1 VESVS
6 LRGVVSPGTSITEAP
21 NVSRVESQGMAFAV
35 GFYFSF
41 RLGIV
46 LFAVRILG
54 LEPSTGTGLSLALD
68 ILLLGLVCFN
78 VLGSVHTPFR
88 SMLRL
93 STIRWLLVFL
103 ALSCCSLAW
112 SETASLPNSA
122 AYWLGLATDVAI
134 MILLLRGVS
143 ATSVSHSLMKGFIWS
158 TCCLAVVAWIMP
170 AQSDLRLGDEQFFNT
185 NEIGNL
191 CAFAVFL
198 AQYLMYRRDGKWRLV
213 TFFLVVTL
221 LRSLS
226 KTTIV
231 AFLVSEGVVLFQ
243 DRSMS
248 RKTKVLLLTSVL
260 LLGLVFWGLF
270 EAYYDIY
277 TSAGNQ
283 AETLTGR
290 TAIWLY
296 VLNAVFD
303 HPWNLWIGH
312 GFDSWWKVVPPFG
325 DQFEARHAENELLQ
339 QFYAYGLL
347 GVITLVG
354 LYRSLYRQVRRL
366 TRSPIRVLFL
376 GLLLFIVVRGL
387 AEADSFDLL
396 FPLWSIF
403 LISQLADCKD
413 IASQVLAPAPPHAK
427 VGPLSE
433 SHRV

>member
-1 VESVS
+1 VS
-6 LRGVVSPGTSITEAP
+6 QGTSITDTLSTEQ
-21 NVSRVESQGMAFAV
+21 VDSQWVAFAV

-46 LFAVRILG
+46 LLSVRILG
-54 LEPSTGTGLSLALD
+54 LEPSTGTGVSLALD
-68 ILLLGLVCFN
+68 LLLFGAVCFN
-78 VLGSVHTPFR
+78 ELGSTVTRVR

-93 STIRWLLVFL
+93 STIRWVLVFL

-134 MILLLRGVS
+134 MIVLLRGVS
-143 ATSVSHSLMKGFIWS
+143 AISVSHSLMKGFIWS
-158 TCCLAVVAWIMP
+158 TCCLALVAWIMP

-191 CAFAVFL
+191 CAFAIFL
-198 AQYLMYRRDGKWRLV
+198 AQYLMCRRDGKWRLV
-213 TFFLVVTL
+213 TFFLLVTL

-231 AFLVSEGVVLFQ
+231 AFLLSEGFILIQ

-248 RKTKVLLLTSVL
+248 RKAKALLITSVL

-270 EAYYDIY
+270 QAYYDIY

-303 HPWNLWIGH
+303 HSWTLWIGH

-325 DQFEARHAENELLQ
+325 DHFEARHAENELLQ
-339 QFYAYGLL
+339 QLYAYGVL

-354 LYRSLYRQVRRL
+354 LYGSLYRQVRRL
-366 TRSPIRVLFL
+366 PRSPVRVLFL

-396 FPLWSIF
+396 FPLWSMV
-403 LISQLADCKD
+403 LISLLANCKD
-413 IASQVLAPAPPHAK
+413 VASQIVTPVPSHAEFSS
-427 VGPLSE
+427 LTQSQ
-433 SHRV
+433 RV

>member
-1 VESVS
+1 METPNCEPAESK
-6 LRGVVSPGTSITEAP
+6 GV
-21 NVSRVESQGMAFAV
+21 AFAV

-41 RLGIV
+41 RLSIV
-46 LFAVRILG
+46 LFSVRILG

-68 ILLLGLVCFN
+68 LLLLGLVCFN
-78 VLGSVHTPFR
+78 LLGSTRTPFR

-93 STIRWLLVFL
+93 STIQWVLVFL
-103 ALSCCSLAW
+103 ALSFCSLAW

-122 AYWLGLATDVAI
+122 AYWLGLVTDVAI

-143 ATSVSHSLMKGFIWS
+143 AMAVSHSLVKGFIWS
-158 TCCLAVVAWIMP
+158 TCCLALVAWIMP
-170 AQSDLRLGDEQFFNT
+170 TQSDLRLGDEQFFNT

-191 CAFAVFL
+191 CAFAIFL
-198 AQYLMYRRDGKWRLV
+198 AQYLMCRRDGKWRLV

-221 LRSLS
+221 FRSLS
-226 KTTIV
+226 KTTLV
-231 AFLVSEGVVLFQ
+231 AFLLSEGFMVIQ

-248 RKTKVLLLTSVL
+248 RKTKILLITSAL
-260 LLGLVFWGLF
+260 LLGFAFWGLF

-339 QFYAYGLL
+339 QFYAYGVL
-347 GVITLVG
+347 GVVVLVG
-354 LYRSLYRQVRRL
+354 LYGSFYRQVRRL
-366 TRSPIRVLFL
+366 PRRPTRALFF

-396 FPLWSIF
+396 FPLWSIV
-403 LISQLADCKD
+403 LISLLADCED
-413 IASQVLAPAPPHAK
+413 TASQVVVPVPPPGK
-427 VGPLSE
+427 FSFLSQ
-433 SHRV
+433 SQRV